1 MAWPAWPK
9 TNEKM
14 LASYVLPQLAA
25 RLKLAQSR
33 DDVLARP
40 NGRLELLSLIYDALI
55 AKDLRYAREEY
66 DPESEHQRIRD
77 TELLLEGA
85 GDATCLDLALL
96 FAGVCLGNELLPL
109 VVVVRGHAFVAVSLT
124 RDRRNADEMA
134 RRDEDDG
141 DGAWVTE
148 GLLTDGDRL
157 KHLIERED
165 WIAIECTGFARSES
179 IPETVPEGK
188 SRQKGCL
195 SFEDACKAGAEQ
207 LSEPNRPFEFAIDAA
222 VLQDLRKNRPFDPPS
237 RSLENLQPDLRLR
250 LARVFDS
257 HRLFGGRDDEL
268 ARLNRFLEK
277 NSCGYTFVTGVS
289 GSGKSALIAN
299 WLRHLLGRAD
309 IRVAYHFINRQHQLA
324 REEDL
329 LRTLCQ
335 QLLRARGISGALPG
349 PIVELQSLYIEL
361 ASEPYFNGKL
371 VIVIDGLDEAD
382 GWHPGSMLFPAQLP
396 PAVYIVF
403 SAREI
408 AGRDWVAD
416 LGLNATGIETLR
428 LDRLDKDGVAALLRA
443 AGAPASVRAD
453 DKQFVSALY
462 GRSEG
467 DPFYLHFLVQDIL
480 DNQITS
486 IADVQSRPKG
496 LAGYLDRWWDELQ
509 GGVNDPAVQDL
520 LGYLL
525 VAQGGLTRNDLIGIS
540 AEDRL
545 NGFNVEAAIKKLYR
559 FIVGTQESGYKLCHP
574 RFRDHLTES
583 KIPREDQD
591 PYREALLGWCAKW
604 ETAKH
609 RYALLYYAS
618 DLLEAHKTAEGEQA
632 PAHLRT
638 LVALLGNQ
646 AFQEKALGATGD
658 LPALQQDFHAAIRC
672 AAADPS
678 DKTLPLL
685 AEIALALGT
694 MRQRWLKPEA
704 VFALAKDGKLATARR
719 RLELLPVDDRWLRVG
734 LLVIA
739 WITAQ
744 RSEAQAREFI
754 AESGAL
760 LHEIYDGTLALM
772 RDRVFFA
779 AGHAASAPELALPY
793 APGKLPDYALPPG
806 MLRDLVDRI
815 GGSREMNISGL
826 KPLADFEKYGDE
838 AVSYIAEDDSPK
850 LVRAVIETPAAAI
863 PFLREYVHIHA
874 ANPYREYRNRSLWGI
889 LGAVLSDPDDQ
900 RALEIATEIAGG
912 AFSAS
917 SVDYREAFSLALLAL
932 RARYGDPDAAEKLA
946 QRRSEATEA
955 GEQLDPIRTNS
966 DSWGYHCRRHAA
978 LAEAL
983 AVGRDN
989 AGDAGLLLDK
999 AAKIPWGY
1007 AGFQAPA
1014 SLRLAEAN
1022 LLCRPDR
1029 TDAVKDALE
1038 AARRSAY
1045 KVQDAMFCAVTV
1057 ARVNGTIEHWWRGPI
1072 ADIAAVI
1079 ERFVQDPMTAEFSP
1093 VYQVGDQYVPR
1104 GEGPEIIKIPHA
1116 VLAASTLRDIA
1127 QTVFGRS
1134 AGTFERL
1141 NSHIPDPLSPL
1152 APGTEVFVPDPDFV
1166 PLLSARFAAEALA
1179 QRNVLGA
1186 DCAGLIRRLVPLV
1199 ASNATALDTLLARL
1213 ALAAGPPAAM
1223 VDELEKLAPTEWM
1236 SEPVPDRRL
1245 PA

>member
-25 RLKLAQSR
+25 KLKLAKSR
-33 DDVLARP
+33 DDVLTRP
-40 NGRLELLSLIYDALI
+40 NGRLELLSLTYDALVV
-55 AKDLRYAREEY
+55 KDLRYAREEY
-66 DPESEHQRIRD
+66 DAESEQQRIRD
-77 TELLLEGA
+77 TDLLLEGA

-124 RDRRNADEMA
+124 RDRRDADDMA

-157 KHLIERED
+157 KHLVERGD
-165 WIAIECTGFARSES
+165 WIAIECTGFGRSES

-188 SRQKGCL
+188 NRQKGRL
-195 SFEDACKAGAEQ
+195 SFENACKAGTEQ
-207 LSEPNRPFEFAIDAA
+207 LSEPNRPFEFAIDPA

-237 RSLENLQPDLRLR
+237 RNLENLQPDLRLR

-268 ARLNRFLEK
+268 DRLNRFLEE
-277 NSCGYTFVTGVS
+277 NPCGYAFVTGIS

-299 WLRHLLGRAD
+299 WVRHLLGRD
-309 IRVAYHFINRQHQLA
+309 DLRVAYHFINRQHQLA

-329 LRTLCQ
+329 FRTLCQ
-335 QLLRARGISGALPG
+335 QLLRARGRSGALPA
-349 PIVELQSLYIEL
+349 PITDLQSLYIEL
-361 ASEPYFNGKL
+361 ANEPYLNGKL

-396 PAVYIVF
+396 QAIYIVF

-416 LGLNATGIETLR
+416 LGLNASGVGTLK
-428 LDRLDKDGVAALLRA
+428 LDRLSSDGVAALLRA
-443 AGAPASVRAD
+443 AGAPASARTD
-453 DKQFVSALY
+453 DKPFVTALHSQ
-462 GRSEG
+462 SEG
-467 DPFYLHFLVQDIL
+467 DPFYLQFLVQDIL
-480 DNQITS
+480 NKQIVS
-486 IADVQSRPKG
+486 IADVQRQPKG

-509 GGVNDPAVQDL
+509 GGVTDPAVQDL

-525 VAQGGLTRNDLIGIS
+525 VAHGGLTRRDLIGIS
-540 AEDRL
+540 AQDHL
-545 NGFNVEAAIKKLYR
+545 NGFNFDAVVQKVVR
-559 FIVGTQESGYKLCHP
+559 FIVGTQELGYKLCHP
-574 RFRDHLTES
+574 RFRDHLTEG
-583 KIPREDQD
+583 KIPREDQA
-591 PYREALLGWCAKW
+591 PYREGLLSWCAKW
-604 ETAKH
+604 ETPNH
-609 RYALLYYAS
+609 RYALVHYAS
-618 DLLEAHKTAEGEQA
+618 DLLEAHKLAVGEQA
-632 PAHLRT
+632 LVHLRT
-638 LVALLGNQ
+638 LVALLSDT

-672 AAADPS
+672 TATDPS
-678 DKTLPLL
+678 DETLLLL
-685 AEIALALGT
+685 AEIALGLGT
-694 MRQRWLKPEA
+694 MRQRWLKPDA
-704 VFALAKDGKLATARR
+704 VFALAKDGKLATARL
-719 RLELLPVDDRWLRVG
+719 RLELFPVDDRWLRAG

-739 WITAQ
+739 WITAR
-744 RSEAQAREFI
+744 RSKAEAREFI
-754 AESGAL
+754 AEGGTL
-760 LHEIYDGTLALM
+760 LHEIYDDTLALM

-779 AGHAASAPELALPY
+779 AGYTTTAPELALPY
-793 APGKLPDYALPPG
+793 APRKLPDYALPPG

-815 GGSREMNISGL
+815 GGSRDMNISGL
-826 KPLADFEKYGDE
+826 NPLADYEKYGDE
-838 AVSYIAEDDSPK
+838 AISYIAEDDSPK

-863 PFLREYVHIHA
+863 PFLLEYVHIHA
-874 ANPYREYRNRSLWGI
+874 ANSYREYRNRSLWGI

-900 RALEIATEIAGG
+900 RALEIATEIASG
-912 AFSAS
+912 ALSPS
-917 SVDYREAFSLALLAL
+917 SVDYREAFSLATLAL
-932 RARYGDPDAAEKLA
+932 RARYGDPDAAEKLR
-946 QRRSEATEA
+946 QRQSEATKA
-955 GEQLDPIRTNS
+955 GEELDPIRTNS

-989 AGDAGLLLDK
+989 VGDAELLLDK

-1022 LLCRPDR
+1022 LVCRPNR
-1029 TDAVKDALE
+1029 TDAVKDALD

-1057 ARVNGTIEHWWRGPI
+1057 ARVNGMIAHWWRGPI
-1072 ADIAAVI
+1072 VDIADVI

-1141 NSHIPDPLSPL
+1141 NSHIPNPLSPL

-1179 QRNVLGA
+1179 QRNEPGA
-1186 DCAGLIRRLVPLV
+1186 DCARLIRRLVPLV
-1199 ASNATALDTLLARL
+1199 ASNPTALDTLLARL
-1213 ALAAGPPAAM
+1213 ALAAKPPAAM
-1223 VDELEKLAPTEWM
+1223 LNPLEKLAPTDWM
-1236 SEPVPDRRL
+1236 GEPTPNRKL
-1245 PA
+1245 AS